1 MMNSNDADES
11 EDKKHDWKDEKNV
24 EDVKPKIEKME
35 DEKTEDSE
43 KKVEKSVAEDSS
55 KEAKDASEKTD
66 KENTKVTGKKSEA
79 RHAESRYSEVPMNH
93 MFCHIC
99 NKHMWDGFVCIIDE
113 INKSA

>member
-1 MMNSNDADES
+1 MINSNEHADES
-11 EDKKHDWKDEKNV
+11 EDKKRDWKDEKNMV
-24 EDVKPKIEKME
+24 EIKVEKMD

-43 KKVEKSVAEDSS
+43 KKVEKSAAEDSSS
-55 KEAKDASEKTD
+55 KEAKDASEKTE
-66 KENTKVTGKKSEA
+66 KENTKMTGKKSEV

-113 INKSA
+113 INKFI